1 MSDTGLPDRHSGWDA
16 VRAELESRLRGLA
29 DGAAL
34 VLGEPQQQGPP
45 RGLLRRSKP
54 LPGRY
59 VQALRT
65 GDQLSGE
72 CVGARLFGGDADISR
87 EDHERLR
94 ADGWLAPG
102 DLVDTEP
109 GYPNYR
115 CDLPLAEAGVLAD
128 RQVAALAVLGLEPA
142 DVVFELPGRG

>member
-1 MSDTGLPDRHSGWDA
+1 MSDPGSTAPYDGWDD
-16 VRAELESRLRGLA
+16 VRTELEYRLRGLA
-29 DGAAL
+29 DGDVV
-34 VLGEPQQQGPP
+34 VLGEPQQQGPR

-65 GDQLSGE
+65 GDLLSGE
-72 CVGARLFGGDADISR
+72 CVGARLFGGDAEIAA

-94 ADGWLAPG
+94 ADGWLAPA

-115 CDLPLAEAGVLAD
+115 CDLPLDEAGVLAR
-128 RQVAALAVLGLEPA
+128 RQVEALVVLGLEPA
-142 DVVFELPGRG
+142 DVVFEVPGRG

>member
-1 MSDTGLPDRHSGWDA
+1 MSDTGSTTRHAGWDD
-16 VRAELESRLRGLA
+16 VRDELEARLRGLA
-29 DGAAL
+29 DGDVL

-45 RGLLRRSKP
+45 RGLLRRAKP

-72 CVGARLFGGDADISR
+72 CVGARLFGGDADISP

-94 ADGWLAPG
+94 EDGWLAPG

-115 CDLPLAEAGVLAD
+115 CDLPLAEAGLLAD
-128 RQVAALAVLGLEPA
+128 RQVDALALLGLEPA
-142 DVVFELPGRG
+142 DVVFELPTRG